1 MRRTILIL
9 ATVALLT
16 SCSNTEAQQ
25 KNVLF
30 LVIDDLNTWLLQ
42 NPDRYTGKVIA
53 PNILKLA
60 ESGVRFDQAFCTSP
74 KCSPSRTAFLSGVSP
89 WKSGVYDN
97 GVDVMSSPALQ
108 AAISLP
114 KVLQDNGYYTASFGK
129 ISHGFD
135 MGLEYDAHR
144 NHSRDEVPPG
154 APFNGW
160 AKIVKD
166 GVMVRTTESD
176 WGPIHLPESE
186 MNDTEYADLA
196 IEALKKNHD
205 RPFFIACG
213 LFHPHMPW
221 YVPQKYLDMYPLDKI
236 ELPPLKE
243 DDLDDL
249 PDMARSIIKDGVYS
263 KVRQFDQYKEAI
275 QGYLASTT
283 YSDYH
288 MGRVLDALENS
299 PYKNN
304 TIVVLMSD
312 HGFHLG
318 EKRHWQKGTLWEE
331 ATNCLLMFHVPGVTE
346 PGQISRRTVSLQDV
360 YPTIME
366 LAGIETPDHVD
377 GNSLVPLLEDSDAAW
392 KYPALTAYQSHI
404 TVRTDDYRYI
414 RYTDGSSEFY
424 DRGVDPN
431 EWVNQTDNQEYA
443 SIIRKLASF
452 LPAQDDMAPAIGRKQ
467 K

>member
-1 MRRTILIL
+1 M
-9 ATVALLT
+9 
-16 SCSNTEAQQ
+16 
-25 KNVLF
+25 
-30 LVIDDLNTWLLQ
+30 
-42 NPDRYTGKVIA
+42 
-53 PNILKLA
+53 
-60 ESGVRFDQAFCTSP
+60 
-74 KCSPSRTAFLSGVSP
+74 
-89 WKSGVYDN
+89 
-97 GVDVMSSPALQ
+97 
-108 AAISLP
+108 
-114 KVLQDNGYYTASFGK
+114 
-129 ISHGFD
+129 
-135 MGLEYDAHR
+135 
-144 NHSRDEVPPG
+144 
-154 APFNGW
+154 
-160 AKIVKD
+160 
-166 GVMVRTTESD
+166 
-176 WGPIHLPESE
+176 
-186 MNDTEYADLA
+186 
-196 IEALKKNHD
+196 
-205 RPFFIACG
+205 
-213 LFHPHMPW
+213 
-221 YVPQKYLDMYPLDKI
+221 PQKYLDMYPLDKI

-249 PDMARSIIKDGVYS
+249 PEMARSIIRDGVYS
-263 KVRQFDQYKEAI
+263 KVRQFDQYKEAV
-275 QGYLASTT
+275 QGYLASTS

-331 ATNCLLMFHVPGVTE
+331 ATNCLLMFHVPGVTK

-366 LAGIETPDHVD
+366 MAGIESPDHVD
-377 GNSLVPLLEDSDAAW
+377 GHSLVPLLEDSDAAW

-404 TVRTDDYRYI
+404 TVRTDEYRYI

-443 SIIRKLASF
+443 NIIRKLASF
-452 LPAQDDMAPAIGRKQ
+452 LPAQEDMAPAIGRKQ